1 MDTSQQSVLKG
12 PNTQCHLPLAEG
24 TGNAGTGAV
33 TRGLGEPN
41 HRRARFHSP
50 ASRYCQGW
58 PQLQPHSPKT
68 VPGAEVSLRLAFH
81 LLDHPASA
89 GEASVA
95 LDGAQVRV
103 HGKQVFAVEGFLAD
117 QGWKQT
123 SQEGR
128 NPWQGAYERNGAK
141 LIVHAS
147 SGVGDVVTHVGHHR
161 ILAECKKGPLIHK
174 PGSQERPVLHEAIGQ
189 LLTIESLQPN
199 DVLAAAVPLTE
210 PFATL
215 VSRWRL
221 APLLIESG
229 IRLVMVG
236 RDGSIDGLTLET
248 KA

>member
-1 MDTSQQSVLKG
+1 MPSSYCRGDWQCWNGCGDAG
-12 PNTQCHLPLAEG
+12 PWRTKSPTGPLPLAS
-24 TGNAGTGAV
+24 
-33 TRGLGEPN
+33 EPVL
-41 HRRARFHSP
+41 
-50 ASRYCQGW
+50 SRMAAAATAL
-58 PQLQPHSPKT
+58 PQDRMPE
-68 VPGAEVSLRLAFH
+68 AEVSLRLAFH

-147 SGVGDVVTHVGHHR
+147 SGVGDVVTHVGNHR